1 MEFFSSLPQL
11 FHRGEC
17 ANMLKCTLATK
28 TIVLPQ
34 GFLPKNLLHY
44 KKGAKKIETQV
55 TVWSSTLPWIRFQK
69 IELRRHNYDL
79 TLFPDTSRFLSK
91 KRHPCK
97 LITSAKL
104 FLTNLCE
111 HQAQVGQ
118 KLTIQRIRT
127 YLGNQLAYSLGR
139 EFILWKALSTFWTTG
154 ASMLTTLTSNEIE

>member
-17 ANMLKCTLATK
+17 ADMLKCTLATK

-34 GFLPKNLLHY
+34 GFLPKNLSHC

-55 TVWSSTLPWIRFQK
+55 TFWSPTLPWIRFQK

-97 LITSAKL
+97 LITSAKW

-111 HQAQVGQ
+111 HQAQVVQ
-118 KLTIQRIRT
+118 KLIIHRIRICET
-127 YLGNQLAYSLGR
+127 NWLIHMGR
-139 EFILWKALSTFWTTG
+139 EFILWKALSTFWTTR
-154 ASMLTTLTSNEIE
+154 ASMLTTLNSNEIE